1 MPPRS
6 LASLAYALSASSDL
20 DGALLA
26 LGECLAELDRGASV
40 ALLQYDARRDMLR
53 DRSGEGVAGRVAA
66 AREPLLVQGVR
77 QASQHPL
84 LRDQY
89 FTTGSFISFPLVYH
103 DELVGVLNLTN
114 RAQRGVFTD
123 EDVERVRVLGLVMSL
138 ILSRNALP
146 TRLLESINVC

>member
-1 MPPRS
+1 MRI
-6 LASLAYALSASSDL
+6 
-20 DGALLA
+20 
-26 LGECLAELDRGASV
+26 RI
-40 ALLQYDARRDMLR
+40 
-53 DRSGEGVAGRVAA
+53 GEGVAGRVAA
-66 AREPLLVQGVR
+66 AREPLVVQDVR

-123 EDVERVRVLGLVMSL
+123 EDVERVRVLGLVTSL
-138 ILSRNALP
+138 ILSLNALP
-146 TRLLESINVC
+146 TRLLEPINVR